1 MVVKILDTFFRHKV
15 LILLPAVL
23 IPLIVAPISLLTA
36 SAYYEATAGI
46 WVARP
51 TYIKYDEEASR
62 YSTPAKEQAD
72 RLNELLRSRSF
83 LLDVAQRTSLAPW
96 TGSAKGEE
104 ALRNTFEKSLGMTP
118 SNNMLV
124 VRFRA
129 DSPQLA
135 YEVVTALLD
144 VFQEKMMSDRT
155 DQAALAISFWES
167 RLQETRA
174 KLAKSDSA
182 LRRYVQSNPQLAT
195 TDLSRPATVTPGSLD
210 RELVDLRLRVQMDER
225 DVDNARASLERIQ
238 FDAAA
243 AQEGQE
249 VGFQVIDPPQVPVT
263 ATRDIKKR
271 IIFPVAGAL
280 FGFGLSLTILLL
292 LVAADGTVRSETD
305 LASPIRVVGVVP
317 QIPIK
322 NRKHLGPESARRR
335 IASGAA
341 MALPAPPGAR

>member
-1 MVVKILDTFFRHKV
+1 MLVKILDTFFRHRL

-23 IPLIVAPISLLTA
+23 IPLIVAPVSLLTMPV
-36 SAYYEATAGI
+36 YYEASAGI

-51 TYIKYDEEASR
+51 TYIKYDDEATR
-62 YSTPAKEQAD
+62 YSTPAREQAD
-72 RLNELLRSRSF
+72 RLTELLRSRSF

-96 TGSAKGEE
+96 TRSLKGEE
-104 ALRNTFEKSLGMTP
+104 ALRNTIDKGLGMTP
-118 SNNMLV
+118 TSNMLL

-144 VFQEKMMSDRT
+144 AFQEKVISDRS

-167 RLQETRA
+167 RLQDARA
-174 KLAKSDSA
+174 RLAKSDSA
-182 LRRYVQSNPQLAT
+182 LRRYLQSNPQVSA
-195 TDLSRPATVTPGSLD
+195 TDLSRASSTTPGAMD

-225 DVDNARASLERIQ
+225 DVDNARTALDRIQ

-249 VGFQVIDPPQVPVT
+249 VGFQVIDPPQVPAT
-263 ATRDIKKR
+263 ATRDLKKR

-280 FGFGLSLTILLL
+280 FGVGLSAMILLL
-292 LVAADGTVRSETD
+292 LVAADNTVRSETD
-305 LASPIRVVGVVP
+305 LPAPVRVVGVVP
-317 QIPIK
+317 QMPSK
-322 NRKHLGPESARRR
+322 RGKHLGPDGARRR

-341 MALPAPPGAR
+341 LALPVPPGVR